1 MYFYFTYLNLCE
13 CFACVLVCAPCAFL
27 VPVEAREAL
36 GLLELKSHYA
46 GAGWEL
52 NTCPSQE
59 LVLLIAE
66 PSFQPQYGV
75 ISSKTF

>member
-13 CFACVLVCAPCAFL
+13 CFACVLVCAPCACL

-46 GAGWEL
+46 GAAWEL

-59 LVLLIAE
+59 LVLLMLNHLSS
-66 PSFQPQYGV
+66 PSMG
-75 ISSKTF
+75 